1 MGASR
6 DLPRNL
12 GPGAEVLQALA
23 DALSGAPAIS
33 RRALLRATNPARVF
47 RAMWRRQPFRLL
59 FPLGAVLGWIGV
71 LPWLFFAFRARTV
84 YEPFNAMLA
93 YRSYLHPL
101 AELEGFLGCF
111 ALGLAFTAVPA
122 ASWELCLCLLAP
134 LCAAA
139 LALAGRWPEGQVPWL
154 FLVVMTA
161 FKFRRTPGAAWLFA
175 AALFGIA
182 GAGLAGVSDDL
193 SLRELGRDLVM
204 QGMFTAL
211 CIGAARGLRGDR
223 RPHLFFDVLAIA
235 LFAAGFAVAA
245 PHLAFAVRALVLIAV
260 ARPLRPPFE
269 PGYRN
274 LRPAFA
280 HLALWMTAFGTAWIA
295 LFPHLRRAGLHV
307 LFLGAFVSLLCAGFT
322 TLGEPV
328 RRIVWTAALFTLS
341 MMGRAMVELDPQ
353 AFHLWMGVSAAAF
366 LAGSALCAMLPWMP
380 PEAQPADS
388 SRRAKVV

>member
-1 MGASR
+1 MGPLSR
-6 DLPRNL
+6 IA
-12 GPGAEVLQALA
+12 GATLAQAKGFYKPA
-23 DALSGAPAIS
+23 GAAGIS
-33 RRALLRATNPARVF
+33 RRALLRASNPAGVF
-47 RAMWRRQPFRLL
+47 PAMWRRNPLRVL
-59 FPLGAVLGWIGV
+59 FPLGAMLGWIGV
-71 LPWLFFAFRARTV
+71 LPWLFFAFRTRVV
-84 YEPFNAMLA
+84 YERFNGLLA

-101 AELEGFLGCF
+101 IELEGFLGCI
-111 ALGLAFTAVPA
+111 ALGVVFTAVPA
-122 ASWELCLCLLAP
+122 AAWELCLCLFAP

-139 LALAGRWPEGQVPWL
+139 LAVLGRWPEGQVPWL
-154 FLVVMTA
+154 ILLFMTA

-175 AALFGIA
+175 APLFGIA
-182 GAGLAGVSDDL
+182 GAALAGLAADV

-204 QGMFTAL
+204 QGMSTAM
-211 CIGAARGLRGDR
+211 CVGAARGLRGDR
-223 RPHLFFDVLAIA
+223 RPHIVFDLFAIA

-245 PHLAFAVRALVLIAV
+245 PHLGFAVRALVLIAV

-280 HLALWMTAFGTAWIA
+280 HLALWMTACGTAWIA

-307 LFLGAFVSLLCAGFT
+307 LFLGAFVALLCAGFS
-322 TLGEPV
+322 TLREPR

-341 MMGRAMVELDPQ
+341 MMGRAMVELDAP

-380 PEAQPADS
+380 PEAQRAES
-388 SRRAKVV
+388 SRRAA